1 MTTSPQTQSTRP
13 TSEPAAP
20 RGRLLVVDDEATAR
34 RALATLLTEDGYS
47 VETAASGDEALE
59 MIARNPPDIVVT
71 DVRMP
76 GIDGVELLT
85 RTKAMDPNIAVV
97 VMTAF
102 GTVGDAVRAMRAG
115 AEHYVTKPV
124 DLDELTLVLERV
136 MQNRELRAET
146 TLLRARVRSEHRFEN
161 LLGTSA
167 PMQSLVKTILQVA
180 PSRATVLITG
190 ESGTGKERVAQAIHE
205 ASPRHDGPF
214 VKLHCAALAETL
226 LESELFG
233 HEKGSFT
240 GAATRREGRFK
251 MAHGGT
257 LFLDEISE
265 ISPAIQV
272 KLLRVLQ
279 EREFER
285 VGGNETLKVDVRIIA
300 ATNRDLANLVR
311 DGRFREDLYYRLNV
325 VSMRLPPLRARRED
339 IPMLATHFLSRFAR
353 ESGRS
358 IEGFTAEAMSALSAH
373 NWPGNV
379 RELENAVE
387 RAVVMTSGAHVG
399 RENLSLPTPPAPPS
413 APAPQGPTA
422 ITGLPP
428 ELPSAPLT
436 SLGAPPPIPG
446 AALEEIEKFAILST
460 LEACGGSTHRAAD
473 TLGVS
478 VRMIQYRLR
487 EYRYGIKR
495 GGAGDGGEGDAEPK
509 DPR

>member
-1 MTTSPQTQSTRP
+1 MSTQTATPGSRP
-13 TSEPAAP
+13 PAENATP

-34 RALATLLTEDGYS
+34 RALATLLTEDGYE
-47 VETAASGDEALE
+47 VDTAASGSEALE
-59 MIARNPPDIVVT
+59 RIASHPPDIVVT

-85 RTKAMDPNIAVV
+85 RTKALDPNIAVV

-102 GTVGDAVRAMRAG
+102 GTVRDAVRAMRAG

-136 MQNRELRAET
+136 MQTRALRNET
-146 TLLRARVRSEHRFEN
+146 NILRARVRAEHRFEN

-205 ASPRHDGPF
+205 ASPRRDGPF

-233 HEKGSFT
+233 HEKGAFT
-240 GAATRREGRFK
+240 GANTRREGRFK
-251 MAHGGT
+251 LAHGGT

-300 ATNRDLANLVR
+300 ATNRDLSNLVR

-325 VSMRLPPLRARRED
+325 VSLRLPPLRARRED
-339 IPMLATHFLSRFAR
+339 IPMLATHFLKRFAR
-353 ESGRS
+353 DTDHA
-358 IEGFTAEAMSALSAH
+358 IEGFSPEAMAALSAH

-387 RAVVMTSGAHVG
+387 RAVVMTPGSHVG
-399 RENLSLPTPPAPPS
+399 REHLSLPFAPS
-413 APAPQGPTA
+413 APVAPAGAIAPVETQPAPSSPFGP
-422 ITGLPP
+422 
-428 ELPSAPLT
+428 
-436 SLGAPPPIPG
+436 PPPIPG
-446 AALEEIEKFAILST
+446 ATLEEIEKYAILSS
-460 LEACGGSTHRAAD
+460 LDACGGSTHRAAD

-495 GGAGDGGEGDAEPK
+495 GTPNSATDDQPGEPGDKTQGPT
-509 DPR
+509 

>member
-1 MTTSPQTQSTRP
+1 MRP
-13 TSEPAAP
+13 PHV
-20 RGRLLVVDDEATAR
+20 LLVDDDEILLRRLQNLLVRAGFEVSSATDGLH
-34 RALATLLTEDGYS
+34 ALGEVRHRL
-47 VETAASGDEALE
+47 
-59 MIARNPPDIVVT
+59 PDIVVT

-76 GIDGVELLT
+76 GIDGVELLH
-85 RTKAMDPNIAVV
+85 RTKALDPNIAVV

-102 GTVGDAVRAMRAG
+102 GTVGDAVRAMRGG

-124 DLDELTLVLERV
+124 DLDELSLVLERV
-136 MQNRELRAET
+136 MQARALRAET
-146 TLLRARVRSEHRFEN
+146 NLLRARVRNEHRFEN

-205 ASPRHDGPF
+205 ASPRKDGPF

-233 HEKGSFT
+233 HEKGAFT
-240 GAATRREGRFK
+240 GANTRREGRFK

-325 VSMRLPPLRARRED
+325 VSLRLPPLRARRED
-339 IPMLATHFLSRFAR
+339 IPMLANHFLARFAR
-353 ESGRS
+353 EAGRT
-358 IEGFTAEAMSALSAH
+358 IEGFAAEAMSALSQH

-387 RAVVMTSGAHVG
+387 RAVVMTPGSHVG
-399 RENLSLPTPPAPPS
+399 REHLSLPYAPVAAPS
-413 APAPQGPTA
+413 VSTA
-422 ITGLPP
+422 
-428 ELPSAPLT
+428 S
-436 SLGAPPPIPG
+436 
-446 AALEEIEKFAILST
+446 LST
-460 LEACGGSTHRAAD
+460 TSRSVSPSKPAVATALPNTSCAQVTVAAGVTVTSCDTSRSSRLSRGRSISRCGPRRT
-473 TLGVS
+473 
-478 VRMIQYRLR
+478 
-487 EYRYGIKR
+487 
-495 GGAGDGGEGDAEPK
+495 GAW
-509 DPR
+509 